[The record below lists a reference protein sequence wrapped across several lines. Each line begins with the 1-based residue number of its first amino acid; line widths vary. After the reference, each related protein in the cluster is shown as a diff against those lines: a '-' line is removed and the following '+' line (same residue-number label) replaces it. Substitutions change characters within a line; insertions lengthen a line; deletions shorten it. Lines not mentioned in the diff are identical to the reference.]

1 MLLSHSTRLCCP
13 SSSTPLLLPHIHN
26 KTASYTTSNN
36 WHCFKS
42 HCLQGHRSSASKSQ
56 TVRLRQGA
64 CRSTTSL
71 LEGSAATT
79 RPGEFR
85 WGSFLSR
92 KEFIDDAVAEAVSS
106 ILLNIGKDA
115 QPNIALVFVSSAYGQ
130 QYDRVVPALRELVPS
145 LQCIY
150 GCSVSTHGREC
161 TTGDGRITM
170 FNRWS
175 SRRLLAAGLLVP
187 ACCCWQCLS

>member
-1 MLLSHSTRLCCP
+1 MHSKA
-13 SSSTPLLLPHIHN
+13 SGHI
-26 KTASYTTSNN
+26 TSNSC
-36 WHCFKS
+36 HCFKP
-42 HCLQGHRSSASKSQ
+42 HCLQGHRSSASRPQ
-56 TVRLRQGA
+56 TVRLRQGV

-71 LEGSAATT
+71 LAGSAATT

-106 ILLNIGKDA
+106 ILQNIGKDA

-150 GCSVSTHGREC
+150 GCSVSTHG
-161 TTGDGRITM
+161 
-170 FNRWS
+170 
-175 SRRLLAAGLLVP
+175 
-187 ACCCWQCLS
+187 Q